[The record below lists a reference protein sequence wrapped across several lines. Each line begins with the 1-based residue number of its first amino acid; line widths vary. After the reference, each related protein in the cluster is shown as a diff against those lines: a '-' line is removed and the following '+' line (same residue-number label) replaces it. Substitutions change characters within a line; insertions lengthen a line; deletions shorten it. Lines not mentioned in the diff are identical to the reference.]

1 MKKFLLLS
9 GCLLL
14 YSHNPLYA
22 SESAELAQAIAQL
35 TSAEQSLIRAKEQN
49 TDISARFYFD
59 YVKAMHEIQTVRHGI
74 YRYLNNERA
83 QPRDPNK
90 LGTVSGLYEKRR

>member
-14 YSHNPLYA
+14 YSPHLYA

-35 TSAEQSLIRAKEQN
+35 TAAEQSLIRAKEQN
-49 TDISARFYFD
+49 TDISTRFYFD